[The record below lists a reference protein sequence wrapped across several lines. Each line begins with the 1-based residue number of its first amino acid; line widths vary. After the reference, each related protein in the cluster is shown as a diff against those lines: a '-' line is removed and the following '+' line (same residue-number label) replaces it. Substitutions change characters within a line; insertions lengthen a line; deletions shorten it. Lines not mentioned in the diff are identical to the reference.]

1 MPLVVWAC
9 LPKRHRALWRLPDA
23 RAANDMGATPRT
35 GIVFQ
40 CQRIG
45 IGMRLH
51 AAPRP
56 EAHPGLQMTMLP
68 TYGFT
73 LEKCTPPPPTRLR

>member
-1 MPLVVWAC
+1 MPLVLRAC
-9 LPKRHRALWRLPDA
+9 LPKRHRALWRIPDA
-23 RAANDMGATPRT
+23 RVANYMGAAPRT

-56 EAHPGLQMTMLP
+56 EAYPGSQTTMLP
-68 TYGFT
+68 TA
-73 LEKCTPPPPTRLR
+73 LL